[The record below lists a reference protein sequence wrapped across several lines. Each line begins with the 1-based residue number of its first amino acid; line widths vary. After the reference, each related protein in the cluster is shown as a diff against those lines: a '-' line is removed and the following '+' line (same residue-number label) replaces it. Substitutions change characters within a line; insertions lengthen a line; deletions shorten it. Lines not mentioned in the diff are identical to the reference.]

1 VIAVRRAARALEG
14 ALRRHAPVGLS
25 ITATTSRA
33 LVLTLDDGPD
43 PVETPKVLAT
53 LEAHGATATFFVL
66 LTRVRRHPEL
76 LEAVVDAGHEVALHG
91 VDHRALTTFGAR
103 EAAARTRRG
112 RAELEAAT
120 RSPVRWFRPPYGA
133 QTPVSWVAARTAGLV
148 PVLWDG
154 TTWDWKDVP
163 GDERW
168 AKAVDSVRPG
178 GILLAHDGIA
188 GAGDGVP
195 TAHVP
200 LVERARLL
208 ARVLDVAGERG
219 LVTRSLG
226 AALEEARPVRSLSF
240 TSVRRDHGG
249 RGEG

>member
-1 VIAVRRAARALEG
+1 VIPARRAARALEG
-14 ALRRHAPVGLS
+14 AVRRYAPVGRS
-25 ITATTSRA
+25 VAATTSGA

-76 LEAVVDAGHEVALHG
+76 LEAVVAAGHEVALHG
-91 VDHRALTTFGAR
+91 LDHRALTTFGAR

-112 RAELEAAT
+112 KAELEGAAGT
-120 RSPVRWFRPPYGA
+120 PVRWFRPPYGA
-133 QTPVSWVAARTAGLV
+133 QTPVSWVAARSAGLV
-148 PVLWDG
+148 PVLWNG

-163 GDERW
+163 DDERW
-168 AKAVDSVRPG
+168 AKAVESVGPG

-188 GAGDGVP
+188 GAADGVP
-195 TAHVP
+195 AAHVP

-208 ARVLDVAGERG
+208 AQVLDVAGERG

-226 AALEEARPVRSLSF
+226 AALEQARPVRTLSF
-240 TSVRRDHGG
+240 TRVRRDREG
-249 RGEG
+249 RGEE